1 MENRIKEN
9 LIAKAG
15 EALGAL
21 VFYGIVAAGC
31 ILGGCKFFES
41 VSESEDVDYEGQVT
55 AISLSAGAL
64 AVDAGEIDYIQL
76 TVTPSDVQNKISP
89 KWTYDEAFLSCSADA
104 YGATITGLHAGQSEV
119 KCVVNGITARCLV
132 TVEGDIEDYEEPQ
145 YITSN
150 YSVIEL
156 EPGTHKTVNVS
167 LYGGTSDQYED
178 FEWSVEDESVASIS
192 YARNNC
198 TVTAKRNGSTVLTAS
213 NPKNAK
219 YPYSMVIYVQS
230 DELTSSYITTGMNV
244 VSIYRNE
251 SDTKNVVFTVKNP
264 VTTNWRSKFTYT
276 DISDEE
282 YKDCIEIS
290 AANEVLSIKAK
301 KQGLARVNI
310 HNEECEYDL
319 QILVRVITIVNNV
332 YIELSESS
340 VKLVGSDTAHTVTA
354 SVTGYDGIVN
364 DDEFIWEIPE
374 DAYNIADITAS
385 GNSLRVQ
392 GKKNGYFKVKAGHQ
406 LSGEFRR
413 SILFILTQQDGS
425 AVDASMYITTTS
437 NYVATKVG
445 AETSEVQCVLVGGA
459 NGDENDFT
467 WTVTSGAGNEVVG
480 LETQTGIIQSR
491 SAVTSGTDAY
501 GKLYITP
508 RTKGSATITVG
519 HPKCLYTT
527 DILVKV
533 YSADALL
540 SPQATINAD
549 TGVLKILSGGY
560 EDVTVSLANAASG
573 DENGIKWE
581 SDNTNVVACS
591 PSEGPTSRVSV
602 AAGSG
607 SNQTYIRLNHEQ
619 INGNDVPEKRIL
631 VLSAD
636 TEEELVN
643 MKAIWTDSN
652 YIRIEHGGSAK
663 LTLSQVGL
671 TDESGAWDSSYTI
684 KWTSSDAGIVLPGIA
699 DSSNPLVATAK
710 GISAGHATV
719 TAAITATGS
728 GEQAGKEVTFD
739 IVVLAEGESADVI
752 KNPYLTTTL
761 NAVVIGSVGGT
772 AELDVTGVDLS
783 DAEMKDT
790 AWEVTDIN
798 PDSDGEETSA
808 KSGTD
813 VVQLDANG
821 AGATVTALRKGKS
834 TVKVTN
840 PHAESSLVNPL
851 RIAVKVGSYLEWT
864 DDIFPYIVT
873 DKDTYQAVKGDYVT
887 IAATVE
893 NSEEQGS
900 FSWAASGGADLVELT
915 PTGTGMN
922 QCVVETKGAGMAY
935 ITVTNTLT
943 ADTTGEKTVLLDIR
957 NTAAELDGI
966 KYLTTDRNVVT
977 VALGS
982 TESVS
987 VSAVNYDKSPTT
999 GFTWTSDRSDYVEV
1013 SGTGPTAIVSGK
1025 AVGSAK
1031 ISVTQ
1036 ADCDYPDF
1044 PLEIVVNCVDMAD
1057 VTAFPYITAPSV
1069 ETLTVGSSWTEIT
1082 ADLVGGSER
1091 DYGDFEWSITSDDS
1105 SKIEINGQ
1113 NETCKV
1119 KAIGTGVASITVS
1132 HPKAIDSY
1140 GNRIKRNILVICEK
1154 ASNSKYYISMSED
1167 IVTMKPTDGTYTVTA
1182 TLVNGDADEAYDFRW
1197 SSDNYDIISLSASQ
1211 GTCLIEPLSTGVA
1224 NITVSHPLCP
1234 GRSKTVIVKITR
1246 YDTFTFPQ
1254 SSMTV
1259 KAGTGT
1265 QFVTMQ
1271 VPSTGAA
1278 STVAYTSSDTSVVEI
1293 QQSTKDICAFQPLS
1307 KGSAVISA
1315 VWKTTGESA
1324 GTILGTADMLVYV
1337 EKADENTAYISTSL
1351 GTNFLQMQKDDYK
1364 VITAEIK
1371 MTNSASGL
1379 SLDSALT
1386 EWYYMDGENKGVFSL
1401 TGATS
1406 GNMDGG
1412 AAHIFTGA
1420 SVKVTAT
1427 GYDTKGTILY
1437 ARHPACASTVKIYIT
1452 VPQSEKPAIAL
1463 DSANLTMSETDDA
1476 VRLTATID
1484 NGSSEDY
1491 LRIGWSCTDESG
1503 NNLDMNN
1510 EYALVEKDSSGKY
1523 VNITPKKIGY
1533 FNVLAS
1539 FTTDDGYTS
1548 SSYCSVAVKNAP
1560 LITLDHSMV
1569 SMTPYST
1576 KTITYTVYPPDDK
1589 ITWTTGDSSV
1599 AVVIDNNDRE
1609 TQANGTGKG
1618 TVKVVGKKTEGVTT
1632 LQGKTASLSYVSIAV
1647 SNQYNYSL
1655 SLSKTIISSTPAQAY
1670 GAGSVMRIDYTV
1682 SPASAYVLLQKDTAM
1697 GREALQ
1703 NLGIVNA
1710 SENEISGGTF
1720 WKVSHAD
1727 SDKIDDDKNTRSG
1740 YIQLV
1745 CGGEINGT
1753 LLTEILVPDVIQAD
1767 GSVADQKE
1775 NIGSDIDVKVYYPS
1789 VDIILSG
1796 FRSDGNFSK
1805 YKNGMIY
1812 LGDGETVCFT
1822 PSVDSSEYPH
1832 MSLKVSNVK
1841 YISDNC
1847 SPAIKQACKMAYI
1860 SKTGNTIDPDR
1871 VSDKIRDINPSGTAG
1886 EWMLVHTMDYGSGST
1901 PKTYNYYGTTVES
1914 YDTEYWK
1921 GNHTVV
1927 AALNAGTAAIT
1938 YWNYALSK
1946 YTTFSVKIYVEV
1958 RNCTMN
1964 DSN

>member
-1 MENRIKEN
+1 MEKKTREKFIR
-9 LIAKAG
+9 KAY

-21 VFYGIVAAGC
+21 AFCVLAAASC
-31 ILGGCKFFES
+31 ILAGCKFFET
-41 VSESEDVDYEGQVT
+41 VTESEEVDYESQVT
-55 AISLSAGAL
+55 AIALSSGAL
-64 AVDAGEIDYIQL
+64 TVDAGEIDYIQL

-89 KWTYDEAFLSCSADA
+89 KWTYDESFLSCSADA

-150 YSVIEL
+150 YSVVEL
-156 EPGTHKTVNVS
+156 EPGTHKTVSVS

-219 YPYSMVIYVQS
+219 YPYSMVVYVQS
-230 DELTSSYITTGMNV
+230 GELTSSYITTGMNV

-251 SDTKNVVFTVKNP
+251 SDTKNVAFTVKNP
-264 VTTNWRSKFTYT
+264 VTSDWKSKFTYT
-276 DISDEE
+276 DISDDE
-282 YKDCIEIS
+282 YKGCIEIS

-332 YIELSESS
+332 YTEVSESS

-364 DDEFIWEIPE
+364 DDEFIWEVPE
-374 DAYNIADITAS
+374 EASNIADITAS

-392 GKKNGYFKVKAGHQ
+392 GKKNGYFKVKVGHQ
-406 LSGEFRR
+406 LSGDFRR

-437 NYVATKVG
+437 NFVATKVG
-445 AETSEVQCVLVGGA
+445 ADTAEVQCVLVGGV

-467 WTVTSGAGNEVVG
+467 WTVTSGADNEVVG

-508 RTKGSATITVG
+508 KSKGSATITVG

-549 TGVLKILSGGY
+549 SGVLKILSGQS
-560 EDVTVSLANAASG
+560 EDVTVSLTNAAAG
-573 DENGIKWE
+573 DENTIKWT
-581 SDNTNVVACS
+581 SDNTAVVTCS
-591 PSEGPTSRVSV
+591 PEEGATSRVSV
-602 AAGSG
+602 PGKG
-607 SNQTYIRLNHEQ
+607 TNQTYIRLNHGQ

-652 YIRIEHGGSAK
+652 YIRIEYGGSAQ
-663 LTLSQVGL
+663 LTLQQVGL
-671 TDESGAWDSSYTI
+671 TDGSGAWDSSYTV
-684 KWTSSDAGIVLPGIA
+684 KWTSSDAGIVLPEIA

-719 TAAITATGS
+719 TAAITAVGN
-728 GEQAGKEVTFD
+728 GEKQGKEVEFD

-761 NAVVIGSVGGT
+761 NAVVIGSIGGT

-798 PDSDGEETSA
+798 PDSDDEETSA
-808 KSGTD
+808 KSGAD
-813 VVQLDANG
+813 VIQLASNG
-821 AGATVTALRKGKS
+821 ASATVTALRKGKS

-840 PHAESSLVNPL
+840 PHAESSIVNPL
-851 RIAVKVGSYLEWT
+851 KIAVKVGSYLEWT
-864 DDIFPYIVT
+864 DEIFPYIVT
-873 DKDTYQAVKGDYVT
+873 ESDTYQAVKGDYVT
-887 IAATVE
+887 IAAAVE
-893 NSEEQGS
+893 NSEEQGT
-900 FSWAASGGADLVELT
+900 FSWTASGGADLVELT

-943 ADTTGEKTVLLDIR
+943 AGGTGEKTVLLDIR
-957 NTAAELDGI
+957 NTAAELGGI

-982 TESVS
+982 TESIS
-987 VSAVNYDKSPTT
+987 VSAVNYEKNPTT

-1036 ADCDYPDF
+1036 TDCDYPDF

-1069 ETLTVGSSWTEIT
+1069 ETITVGSSWTEIT

-1119 KAIGTGVASITVS
+1119 KAVGTGVASITVS

-1154 ASNSKYYISMSED
+1154 ASDTKYYISMSED

-1182 TLVNGDADEAYDFRW
+1182 TLVNGDADEAYDFKW
-1197 SSDNYDIISLSASQ
+1197 SSDNYDIVSLSASQ
-1211 GTCLIEPLSTGVA
+1211 GTCLIEPLSTGIA

-1234 GRSKTVIVKITR
+1234 GRSKTVIVKISM

-1271 VPSTGAA
+1271 VPSTGVA
-1278 STVAYTSSDTSVVEI
+1278 STVAYTSSDTSVVEM
-1293 QQSTKDICAFQPLS
+1293 QQSTKDICAFQPLA

-1315 VWKTTGESA
+1315 VWKTTGEQA
-1324 GTILGTADMLVYV
+1324 TILGTADMLVYV
-1337 EKADENTAYISTSL
+1337 EKADENTAYISTNL
-1351 GTNFLQMQKDDYK
+1351 GTNFLQMQKDEYK
-1364 VITAEIK
+1364 VITAEVK
-1371 MTNSASGL
+1371 MTNGGTGSST
-1379 SLDSALT
+1379 DSALT
-1386 EWYYMDGENKGVFSL
+1386 EWYYIDSENKGVFSL
-1401 TGATS
+1401 TGAAA
-1406 GNMDGG
+1406 GYVDGS
-1412 AAHIFTGA
+1412 AAHLFTGV
-1420 SVKVTAT
+1420 SVRVAAT

-1452 VPQSEKPAIAL
+1452 VPQSEKPTLGL
-1463 DSANLTMSETDDA
+1463 DAANLTMSETDDA
-1476 VRLTATID
+1476 VKLTATID
-1484 NGSSEDY
+1484 NGSTEDY

-1503 NNLDMNN
+1503 NSLDMNN

-1533 FNVLAS
+1533 FNILAS
-1539 FTTDDGYTS
+1539 FTTDEGYTS
-1548 SSYCSVAVKNAP
+1548 SSYCSVAVKNSP

-1576 KTITYTVYPPDDK
+1576 RVITYTVYPPDDK
-1589 ITWTTGDSSV
+1589 ITWSTGDGSV
-1599 AVVIDNNDRE
+1599 ATVLDNNDRE
-1609 TQANGTGKG
+1609 TQENGTGKG
-1618 TVKVVGKKTEGVTT
+1618 TIKVVGKKTEGVTT

-1655 SLSKTIISSTPAQAY
+1655 TLSKTIISSTPDKAY

-1682 SPASAYVLLQKDTAM
+1682 SPASAYVLLQKDESA
-1697 GREALQ
+1697 GSEPLE
-1703 NLGIVNA
+1703 NLGIVNG
-1710 SENEISGGTF
+1710 SENTISGGTY
-1720 WKVSHAD
+1720 WRVRHAD
-1727 SDKIDDDKNTRSG
+1727 TDKINDEKNTRSG
-1740 YIQLV
+1740 YIQLR
-1745 CGGEINGT
+1745 CDGEINGT

-1767 GSVADQKE
+1767 GSVADQKVD
-1775 NIGSDIDVKVYYPS
+1775 IGSDIDVKVYYPS
-1789 VDIILSG
+1789 IDIILSG

-1812 LGDGETVCFT
+1812 LGDGETVLFT
-1822 PSVDSSEYPH
+1822 PSVDSTAYPH
-1832 MSLKVSNVK
+1832 MSLKVDNVTYK
-1841 YISDNC
+1841 SKNC
-1847 SPAIKQACKMAYI
+1847 SPGVNQACQAAYYSLKNGSSEKKDI
-1860 SKTGNTIDPDR
+1860 
-1871 VSDKIRDINPSGTAG
+1871 VSDKIRDINQSTTVG
-1886 EWMLVHTMDYGSGST
+1886 EWRIVHTMDYGDNSNG
-1901 PKTYNYYGTTVES
+1901 YNYYGTTVES

-1927 AALNAGTAAIT
+1927 AALNAGTADIT
-1938 YWNYALSK
+1938 YWSYALSK
-1946 YTTFSVKIYVEV
+1946 YVTYSVKIYVEV
-1958 RNCTMN
+1958 RNCTKN
-1964 DSN
+1964 DKN